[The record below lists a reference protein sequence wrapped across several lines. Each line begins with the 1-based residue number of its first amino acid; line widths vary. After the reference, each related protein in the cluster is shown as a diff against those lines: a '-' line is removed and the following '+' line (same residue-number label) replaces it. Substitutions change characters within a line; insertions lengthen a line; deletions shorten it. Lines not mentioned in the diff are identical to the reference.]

1 MVALC
6 LAITSGQFY
15 SFEFKAYIC
24 PTIYFRPARDSPMQA
39 PSQVLFTKCPMS
51 SPSQNSIRKGLNLP
65 SFPEKDYYVHEP
77 DAVSKKAYDYKSL
90 ATSIASAG
98 GTAKW
103 QKTCRLP
110 PAVPSLGQNEVLPF
124 SHIYVALVD
133 VKHQLVLVH
142 AGKVFA
148 RNSPGHIYYSEL
160 ARVIYLGYAGCATS
174 ILRRIIWPWEHFM
187 LQCSLSSM
195 M

>member
-1 MVALC
+1 MPCGYQYVVALC
-6 LAITSGQFY
+6 LAITSGQFH

-77 DAVSKKAYDYKSL
+77 DAVSKVAYDYKSL

-103 QKTCRLP
+103 QKTCRFRHWVRMKCCLSHTSMSRLSTSNINLCSYML
-110 PAVPSLGQNEVLPF
+110 ASSLHEIHLATFIIVSSHVLYTWDTRGVRPL
-124 SHIYVALVD
+124 Y
-133 VKHQLVLVH
+133 
-142 AGKVFA
+142 
-148 RNSPGHIYYSEL
+148 
-160 ARVIYLGYAGCATS
+160 
-174 ILRRIIWPWEHFM
+174 
-187 LQCSLSSM
+187 
-195 M
+195 